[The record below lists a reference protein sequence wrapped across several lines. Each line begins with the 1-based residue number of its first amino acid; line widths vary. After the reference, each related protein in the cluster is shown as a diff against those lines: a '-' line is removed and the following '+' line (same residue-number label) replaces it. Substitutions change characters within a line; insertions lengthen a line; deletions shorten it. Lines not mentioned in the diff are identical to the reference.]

1 MKKRGCFFMAAIL
14 LAATL
19 YACAEKGQTFSCTV
33 TEVYE
38 NAIMAV
44 CAEDAG
50 SLMEGQKVYIS
61 CETMPALAP
70 DDAVRVTFEGDVML
84 SEPPQ
89 IVALKI
95 EKEE

>member
-1 MKKRGCFFMAAIL
+1 MAAIL

-50 SLMEGQKVYIS
+50 SLMEGQTVYIS

>member
-1 MKKRGCFFMAAIL
+1 MAAIL

-70 DDAVRVTFEGDVML
+70 DDAVQVTFEGDVML

-95 EKEE
+95 EKEG

>member
-1 MKKRGCFFMAAIL
+1 MAAIL

-38 NAIMAV
+38 NAVMAV

-50 SLMEGQKVYIS
+50 SLREGQKVYIS

>member
-1 MKKRGCFFMAAIL
+1 MAAIL

>member
-1 MKKRGCFFMAAIL
+1 MAAIL

-95 EKEE
+95 EKEG

>member
-1 MKKRGCFFMAAIL
+1 MAAIL

-61 CETMPALAP
+61 CETMPALARTMRCGSP
-70 DDAVRVTFEGDVML
+70 
-84 SEPPQ
+84 
-89 IVALKI
+89 LKGM
-95 EKEE
+95 